1 VTEKLDKEFESEN
14 SANRID
20 TKDLS
25 FEELIEYRKSLG
37 YRVYGVEL
45 LDVGVII
52 DRAFYK
58 DITWE
63 CIEELADACVYLGFE
78 ETKLRSLNANLEAR
92 RINTVVNSVKTAA
105 TILYEYRERVYERY
119 PELFK
124 ESLEDEIR
132 AGNISEVRSS

>member
-1 VTEKLDKEFESEN
+1 MTEKLDKEFESEN

-63 CIEELADACVYLGFE
+63 CIEELADACV
-78 ETKLRSLNANLEAR
+78 
-92 RINTVVNSVKTAA
+92 
-105 TILYEYRERVYERY
+105 
-119 PELFK
+119 
-124 ESLEDEIR
+124 
-132 AGNISEVRSS
+132 

>member
-1 VTEKLDKEFESEN
+1 MN
-14 SANRID
+14 
-20 TKDLS
+20 
-25 FEELIEYRKSLG
+25 
-37 YRVYGVEL
+37 
-45 LDVGVII
+45 
-52 DRAFYK
+52 K

-92 RINTVVNSVKTAA
+92 RINTVVNSIKTAA